1 MSEPRERFPVDTKR
15 RKKIE
20 ECVKVL
26 TGITYPEWIEIK
38 RLLDADFEK
47 RIRKLKYTL
56 DLSDSDYIN
65 QLIQSLFE
73 SGWD

>member
-1 MSEPRERFPVDTKR
+1 MNEPREHFSTETKR
-15 RKKIE
+15 REKIE
-20 ECVKVL
+20 ECIKVL

-38 RLLDADFEK
+38 RLIDADFEK

-56 DLSDSDYIN
+56 ELSDPEYIN